1 MTAFWF
7 VIALV
12 EAVMIGMIIAEYQ
25 WEISQRKKIS
35 EGWKMLAYKAVDMLE
50 KADKEGEKNDST
62 RAF

>member
-35 EGWKMLAYKAVDMLE
+35 EGWKKLAYKAVDMLE
-50 KADKEGEKNDST
+50 KADKEDEK
-62 RAF
+62 